1 MAQGLLRGRP
11 GPFMENA
18 SSVASDLRPAYPSRP
33 LNQGNCLPLPMPAR
47 PAMRLAVDPLS
58 MMDRNRTLL
67 TDTTCYAYKQSDGVD
82 MEAYVFPVAGE
93 PPEEGRPVIAFF
105 YSSTWD
111 SGLVSQFAPHCLYFA
126 NRGMQPVLFDYRV
139 TSRFPA
145 ATPADAMADV
155 RSAIRWLRKYAQD
168 LGIHPGKVVACGA
181 AAGAHAALAAAML
194 KDFDDPADD
203 LSISCIPDALVLFSP
218 IVDFSR
224 KGVGSSKFPDRRMAR
239 RADLMKHPRR
249 RLPPMLVFHG
259 TADRVVPFENTVRFR
274 RKMWWRGNLCKVRA
288 FETQGH
294 GFFNFNVNPRF
305 YEITIGEAD
314 QFLVERKILTP
325 APDDDGSPRL
335 AGDGRFHRN
344 D

>member
-1 MAQGLLRGRP
+1 M
-11 GPFMENA
+11 
-18 SSVASDLRPAYPSRP
+18 PS
-33 LNQGNCLPLPMPAR
+33 R
-47 PAMRLAVDPLS
+47 PAMRRAVDPLS

-67 TDTTCYAYKQSDGVD
+67 ADTTCYAYKQSDGVD
-82 MEAYVFPVAGE
+82 MEAYVFPVPGE
-93 PPEEGRPVIAFF
+93 APPEGRPAILFF

-155 RSAIRWLRKYAQD
+155 RSAIRWARHHAED
-168 LGIHPGKVVACGA
+168 LGVRPDAIVTCGA

-203 LSISCIPDALVLFSP
+203 PAISCIPDALILFSP
-218 IVDFSR
+218 ILDFTK
-224 KGVGSSKFPDRRMAR
+224 KGVGRSKFPDKKMAR

-249 RLPPMLVFHG
+249 RMPPMIIFHG
-259 TADRVVPFENTVRFR
+259 TADRVVPYENSQRFR
-274 RKMWWRGNLCKVRA
+274 RKMWWRGNTCKLRP

-294 GFFNFNVNPRF
+294 GFFNFNVNPRL
-305 YEITIGEAD
+305 YELTISEAD
-314 QFLVERKILTP
+314 AFLVEKKFLQPI
-325 APDDDGSPRL
+325 PDDDGSPRL